1 MGECCPPT
9 AADYAN
15 HNANESLQKTKE
27 LLEKMA
33 TFQTQLEALT
43 KQVRILEGKIA
54 TMTYN
59 TSTKFRGV

>member
-1 MGECCPPT
+1 MGECCLPT

-15 HNANESLQKTKE
+15 HNANEALQKTKE

-43 KQVRILEGKIA
+43 TQVRILEGKIA

-59 TSTKFRGV
+59 TNTKFRGM